1 MIYLLIGPVFGVLI
15 MRSAVM
21 GNYIYFAEQALD
33 KIEEVLNYPEMK
45 FGSNRISQGGIEF
58 RNVSFAY
65 DNERVLKDI
74 SFKVNEGEMVALV
87 GKSGS
92 GKTTIA
98 KLAARFYDAD
108 EGEVLIGG
116 INIKDYD
123 KKYLMKEM
131 AFVFQNTKLFKKSLK
146 DNILIGKESATD
158 EEIIS
163 ALKDAGAIE
172 IIDKL
177 DNGLNTMYGAKGT
190 YFSGGEMQRI
200 TISRAFLK
208 NAKYVILDEATSFS
222 DPDRKSVV

>member
-1 MIYLLIGPVFGVLI
+1 
-15 MRSAVM
+15 
-21 GNYIYFAEQALD
+21 
-33 KIEEVLNYPEMK
+33 
-45 FGSNRISQGGIEF
+45 
-58 RNVSFAY
+58 
-65 DNERVLKDI
+65 
-74 SFKVNEGEMVALV
+74 
-87 GKSGS
+87 
-92 GKTTIA
+92 
-98 KLAARFYDAD
+98 
-108 EGEVLIGG
+108 
-116 INIKDYD
+116 
-123 KKYLMKEM
+123 MKEM

-222 DPDRKSVV
+222 DPENEHILQQSFKRLSDNRLWYHGRYICRLS

>member
-1 MIYLLIGPVFGVLI
+1 

-98 KLAARFYDAD
+98 KLAAR
-108 EGEVLIGG
+108 
-116 INIKDYD
+116 
-123 KKYLMKEM
+123 
-131 AFVFQNTKLFKKSLK
+131 
-146 DNILIGKESATD
+146 
-158 EEIIS
+158 
-163 ALKDAGAIE
+163 
-172 IIDKL
+172 
-177 DNGLNTMYGAKGT
+177 
-190 YFSGGEMQRI
+190 
-200 TISRAFLK
+200 
-208 NAKYVILDEATSFS
+208 
-222 DPDRKSVV
+222 